1 MKNFSGVFKFLVLL
15 SHITCVSE
23 SGTILGELFN
33 ILLFVSSI
41 VSKLL
46 INGEKIHFAHS
57 ELCSEPQHEIAISNE
72 IQ

>member
-1 MKNFSGVFKFLVLL
+1 MR
-15 SHITCVSE
+15 VSE
-23 SGTILGELFN
+23 SDTILGELFN

-57 ELCSEPQHEIAISNE
+57 ELCSEPQHEIEISNE
-72 IQ
+72 IH